1 MEEDSETSGASLGGD
16 GDTGEPLS
24 LSVRQFIAARVSEI
38 TSLTAQIGKLVGI
51 NGQLI
56 ELRIRYTSLGK

>member
-1 MEEDSETSGASLGGD
+1 MEEDSETSGVSLGGD
-16 GDTGEPLS
+16 CDTGEPLS

-51 NGQLI
+51 SGPLI
-56 ELRIRYTSLGK
+56 ELRMKYRSLVK